1 MDIANEVSRAL
12 DNLKDNEEHVRFQ
25 RLAVVLARQRW
36 PDLVA
41 SHRKKDLGA
50 DAFSRGIAA
59 KSLDK
64 ALACSLT
71 ATLEK
76 VRTDAASIRDNFGG
90 TSLLIFSTSERV
102 TNETAEKWRRAIQDE
117 FNFDLWVV
125 EREDILTSMLSPRN
139 HRLCAAY
146 LRLSMPTPRPTPTF
160 ESIAAAARETAES
173 WKRAL
178 PKGHLIALRAARLDP
193 ETGSPTQILNLNV
206 LASLARGNGAR
217 LLLEGPAGAGKTTT
231 LIQLAE
237 AVNATGAHAV
247 LVQVPEW
254 IRSGAPILQHISGT
268 GAFLARQIQASD
280 LARVARPGQF
290 ALLLNGWNEIPDAAA
305 TAAVEALQQAD
316 RDLAACGLLLATRAH
331 HVAAP
336 LPGAVRTRLLPLQP
350 GQRAEY
356 LRSRLGDS
364 AGALQRRLERD
375 PALEGLTR
383 TPLIL
388 EKVISL
394 FEAGAHIPT
403 TRFGILDAVVTLV
416 ESTPEH
422 QTQIRL
428 APLLGCARPYLIAL
442 ARRMTESGGAYLP
455 ETHARAVA
463 RDAASVLLESG
474 QIASLPEPAS
484 VLAGLCA
491 HHLLERLDER
501 AASYRFAHQQF
512 QEFFAASYV
521 SALLSHPADA
531 NALRPL
537 TTTCINRPEWDEP
550 VRMLAEHLGTHRG
563 EGLAADVAIARGK
576 ALVEAAVGVD
586 LVFAAELAR
595 LCGPSVWS
603 RVQPALE
610 PALRSWRASPSTGHS
625 RCALAAMIETGAAAF
640 QDVLIPL
647 VSSQDQQVRLNA
659 LDAAKR
665 FRPTVLGDAWRERAS
680 GWHEDVRV
688 DLVSQLLQG
697 YPDPEAIAFALADP
711 STRVRAAA
719 IHALLWIGR
728 DDDALRLLDSLSPE
742 ARQRVLA
749 STHHA
754 MLPSIVQREATDVL
768 WDRYK
773 HERDPTARLRLL
785 HGLHELGEPVPDED
799 TKRLLGELPLKQLT
813 DGVENLAEGAV
824 ARLRR
829 SDPLWVSRWVS
840 AGLATN
846 LLSPR
851 WRAHV
856 AAVPQELLDQL
867 LTRFEQEDLDGV
879 RSDGMASVII
889 AGADLAVAERV
900 FTRLCVLR
908 RQTRADPKAVT
919 AWRLQRQLDS
929 LYGAFP
935 PTFAVLAATRST
947 TPQSLAELEVVAHAF
962 SQAARTRSPLTGV
975 ERPLRERLRG
985 YLLNGVSMALE
996 AEDFF
1001 GDLKADFASAL
1012 SLVASA
1018 DDAPILRAIA
1028 LKDVQRV
1035 REGRAAYAAG
1045 DRSDRGQGGMHSWA
1059 SWNAQSIARL
1069 PPSCSLDILLE
1080 LLNEAEYERDVAEA
1094 LVLPAAPKPSMGFA
1108 LRFQYEDIWHAR
1120 ATAPAWGMEEDRR
1133 RRIALALR
1141 RRVEE
1146 VKDAGGPSATYRL
1159 SALVTSLATIDG
1171 RDSRDLVLEV
1181 LEHPDEWNAHQRTT
1195 ALQRLLLAG
1204 AELPADRTIPLLD
1217 ASIKALRG
1225 HFAQDSLWM
1234 VKRFLCVL
1242 PFVDQPAK
1250 GLHKIDEIRA
1260 TVPVP
1265 YHDMEGVLEAIGRSR
1280 SEAGLRYLEKFQSDH
1295 AWPHVT
1301 RGWIEA
1307 VAAIDSPAAHS
1318 LLLGLLQADWPNGS
1332 AQRASEGYSALA
1344 KVLAELARDD
1354 RNVAEA
1360 VFTLCAMETSSRRRA
1375 ALADIVHRLG
1385 TPEALSAG
1393 LDLIDDAS
1401 DPPIPYDLSRALEA
1415 VFLRHQ
1421 PHGQMKSA
1429 YTLVPQASN
1438 EIRERLFQMAVDDA
1452 RRSRSALAL
1461 LGVVEEWRL
1470 EHGRPAGEPRHP
1482 AIESGRPWPLLA
1494 SGAGRS
1500 SLRVG

>member
-1 MDIANEVSRAL
+1 MNIANEVSRAL
-12 DNLKDNEEHVRFQ
+12 DDLKENEEHVRFQ

-59 KSLDK
+59 RSLDK
-64 ALACSLT
+64 VLACSLT

-117 FNFDLWVV
+117 FHFDLRLV
-125 EREDILTSMLSPRN
+125 EREDILTSLLEPRN
-139 HRLCAAY
+139 LRLCTAH
-146 LRLSMPTPRPTPTF
+146 LRLSLPTPPSSHTLQ
-160 ESIAAAARETAES
+160 SIAPAARETAES

-178 PKGHLIALRAARLDP
+178 PRGQLIALRAARLDP
-193 ETGSPTQILNLNV
+193 GSGNPTQVLNLDA
-206 LASLARGNGAR
+206 LAALTRETGAR

-231 LIQLAE
+231 LIQLTE
-237 AVNATGAHAV
+237 AVDAIGAQAV

-254 IRSGAPILQHISGT
+254 IRSGASILQFISRT
-268 GAFLARQIQASD
+268 EPFLVRRIEASD
-280 LARVARPGQF
+280 LARVARSGRF
-290 ALLLNGWNEIPDAAA
+290 AFLLNGWNEIPDAAA

-316 RDLAACGLLLATRAH
+316 RDLAACGLVLATRAH

-336 LPGAVRTRLLPLQP
+336 LPRAVRTRLLPLQP
-350 GQRAEY
+350 GQRVEY

-364 AGALQRRLERD
+364 AGALQQRLESD

-388 EKVISL
+388 AKVVSL

-403 TRFGILDAVVTLV
+403 TRFGILDAVVALV

-422 QTQIRL
+422 QSQIRL
-428 APLLGCARPYLIAL
+428 APLLGCARPYLIAI
-442 ARRMTESGGAYLP
+442 ARRMTELGGAYLP
-455 ETHARAVA
+455 EPHARAAA
-463 RDAASVLLESG
+463 RDTARVLLESG

-521 SALLSHPADA
+521 SELLSHAADS
-531 NALRPL
+531 NARRTL
-537 TTTCINRPEWDEP
+537 TTTCMNRPEWDEP
-550 VRMLAEHLGTHRG
+550 VRMLAEHLGTHQG
-563 EGLAADVAIARGK
+563 EGMPADVEIAGGK

-603 RVQPALE
+603 RVQSALE
-610 PALRSWRASPSTGHS
+610 PALRAWRASPSTGHS

-640 QDVLIPL
+640 QDVLVPL

-665 FRPTVLGDAWRERAS
+665 FRPTVLGDAWRDAAS

-688 DLVSQLLQG
+688 DLVSQLLHG
-697 YPDPEAIAFALADP
+697 YPDPEGIAFALADP
-711 STRVRAAA
+711 STRVRVAA
-719 IHALLWIGR
+719 IHALLWTGR
-728 DDDALRLLDSLSPE
+728 DEDALRLLDSLSSE
-742 ARQRVLA
+742 ERRRVLA
-749 STHHA
+749 STHQE
-754 MLPSIVQREATDVL
+754 MLPSVVQREATDVL

-773 HERDPTARLRLL
+773 HERDQTARLGLL
-785 HGLHELGEPVPDED
+785 SRLHELGEPVPDEES
-799 TKRLLGELPLKQLT
+799 KRILDELPLERLT
-813 DGVENLAEGAV
+813 DGVENLAEGVV
-824 ARLRR
+824 ARIGR

-851 WRAHV
+851 WRGHI
-856 AAVPQELLDQL
+856 AAVPPELLDQL

-908 RQTRADPKAVT
+908 RQTRAEPNAAT
-919 AWRLQRQLDS
+919 PWRLQRQLSS

-935 PTFAVLAATRST
+935 PTLAVLAATRST
-947 TPQSLAELEVVAHAF
+947 TPPSLAELEVVAHTF
-962 SQAARTRSPLTGV
+962 SQAARTPSPLAEV
-975 ERPLRERLRG
+975 DPPLRERLRG

-996 AEDFF
+996 AEDFS
-1001 GDLKADFASAL
+1001 GELKAHLASAL
-1012 SLVASA
+1012 SSVATA
-1018 DDAPILRAIA
+1018 DDAPLLRAIA

-1045 DRSDRGQGGMHSWA
+1045 DRSERGQGGMHSWA
-1059 SWNAQSIARL
+1059 TWNVQSIARL
-1069 PPSCSLDILLE
+1069 PPSSSLDILLE

-1094 LVLPAAPKPSMGFA
+1094 LVLPAAPEPSMGCS

-1120 ATAPAWGMEEDRR
+1120 ATAPAWGMAEDRR
-1133 RRIALALR
+1133 RRIASALR
-1141 RRVEE
+1141 RRVRE

-1181 LEHPDEWNAHQRTT
+1181 LELPDEWNGHQRTT

-1265 YHDMEGVLEAIGRSR
+1265 YSDMEGVLEAIGRSR
-1280 SEAGLRYLEKFQSDH
+1280 SEAGFRYLEAFQSDR

-1318 LLLGLLQADWPNGS
+1318 LLIGLLQADWPSRS
-1332 AQRASEGYSALA
+1332 AERASEGYSALA
-1344 KVLAELARDD
+1344 KALAELARND

-1360 VFTLCAMETSSRRRA
+1360 VLKLCAMEASPRRRA
-1375 ALADIVHRLG
+1375 ALADIVYRLG

-1393 LDLIDDAS
+1393 LDLIDDAR

-1415 VFLRHQ
+1415 VFLRRQ
-1421 PHGQMKSA
+1421 PHSQMKSA
-1429 YTLVPQASN
+1429 FTLVPQASN
-1438 EIRERLFQMAVDDA
+1438 EIRARLFRMVVDDA
-1452 RRSRSALAL
+1452 HRSRSALAL
-1461 LGVVEEWRL
+1461 LGIVEEWRL

-1494 SGAGRS
+1494 SGSGQF
-1500 SLRVG
+1500 G